1 MQLHSKKRNRLSQ
14 QRLNDLVFVKYNRAL
29 KRRYKL
35 RDTIDPIALNDIDD
49 SNEWLI
55 GNTNED
61 NDEENEYVFSDDDLM
76 WREVARA
83 AGAEEPAYN
92 SRLTSTQRGGARG
105 GASSSRRPVGSTSSR
120 VNLESSSRVN
130 RLMDED
136 DDAFEDDFQDYVD
149 EPYVVVLNQNDDED
163 EEII

>member
-35 RDTIDPIALNDIDD
+35 RDTIDPIALDDIDD

-55 GNTNED
+55 GKTNEE
-61 NDEENEYVFSDDDLM
+61 NDEENEYVFSDDDLT
-76 WREVARA
+76 WQEVARA
-83 AGAEEPAYN
+83 AGAGEPAYN
-92 SRLTSTQRGGARG
+92 SRSTTTQRGGARG
-105 GASSSRRPVGSTSSR
+105 GASSSRRSIGSTSSR
-120 VNLESSSRVN
+120 VNPKSNSRVN

-136 DDAFEDDFQDYVD
+136 DDAFEEDFQDYVD
-149 EPYVVVLNQNDDED
+149 EPYVVVPNQNDNED
-163 EEII
+163 EII